1 MVMIIVFLIKCI
13 YMLRIHVKKSQYLIK
28 KCKNSDLENL
38 NNLKAAIEYSDN
50 LKDVYK
56 NIEE

>member
-1 MVMIIVFLIKCI
+1 
-13 YMLRIHVKKSQYLIK
+13 MLRIHVKKSQYLIK

-38 NNLKAAIEYSDN
+38 NNLKAVIEYSDN

>member
-1 MVMIIVFLIKCI
+1 
-13 YMLRIHVKKSQYLIK
+13 MLRIHVKKSQDLIK
-28 KCKNSDLENL
+28 KYSDLENL
-38 NNLKAAIEYSDN
+38 NNLKTVIEYSDN

>member
-1 MVMIIVFLIKCI
+1 
-13 YMLRIHVKKSQYLIK
+13 MLRIHVKKSQYLIK
-28 KCKNSDLENL
+28 KYKNSDLENL
-38 NNLKAAIEYSDN
+38 KNLKAVIEYSDN